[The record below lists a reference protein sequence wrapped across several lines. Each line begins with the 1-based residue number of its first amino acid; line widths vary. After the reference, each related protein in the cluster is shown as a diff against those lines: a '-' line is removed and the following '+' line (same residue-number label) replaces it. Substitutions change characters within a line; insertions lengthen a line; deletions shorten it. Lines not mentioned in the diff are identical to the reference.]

1 MCEANAFLKKK
12 EDTDYTEFLTAV
24 DIVKPTE
31 NGLLL
36 ENIFGERKI
45 IRAKITGLQ
54 LVDHKILLEEE

>member
-12 EDTDYTEFLTAV
+12 EDTDYTEFLNAV
-24 DIVKPTE
+24 DIVEPTE